1 MILKEELLEPVLRH
15 IRIKKIKKFI
25 PKNSIL
31 CDIGCG
37 FNASFLQDIS
47 EYIHFGYGFDKKI
60 KDNQFKNIVIKNLDL
75 SDKIPLNDESVDCVT
90 LLAVLEH
97 LEEPKK
103 IVSESYRILKNGG
116 LLLITTPSPE
126 SKPLLEF
133 LSFRLHIVSPA
144 EIRDHKH
151 YFSKRELNR
160 LLEEIGFNQVVVSEF
175 ECGLNNCATGY
186 K

>member
-1 MILKEELLEPVLRH
+1 MILKEELLEPVLRR
-15 IRIKKIKKFI
+15 IRIRKIKKFI
-25 PKNSIL
+25 PKNCIL

-37 FNASFLQDIS
+37 FNASFLHTIS
-47 EYIHFGYGFDKKI
+47 DHIHTGYGFDKKI
-60 KDNQFKNIVIKNLDL
+60 KDDQFDNIILKNLDV
-75 SDKIPLNDESVDCVT
+75 SGRIPLNNESVDCVT

-97 LEEPKK
+97 LEDPKK
-103 IVSESYRILKNGG
+103 IVFESYRILKNGG
-116 LLLITTPSPE
+116 IILITTPTPK

-151 YFSKRELNR
+151 YFSKKELYI
-160 LLEEIGFNQVVVSEF
+160 LLEEIGFHRVVVSEF
-175 ECGLNNCATGY
+175 EYGLNNCATGY